1 MTKFDVCAFGDAPSN
16 QPQTS
21 RQKCIQSAQAKYNQT
36 RANIQASHTT
46 NLKEGAVAGFVT
58 GVIGNCITG
67 AVVGAAVP
75 IVSGVAAWAA
85 PVTGVAG
92 CAANAFILSASN
104 NGPPSDID
112 PQPFIALLFSGKW
125 THRNKSS
132 LLFRLTESGDL
143 RFLSTFREKAM
154 QPLIEAAW

>member
-92 CAANAFILSASN
+92 CAANAFNPAGLIAGVGGGLVGAYGLDIYHMQAAKNDYN
-104 NGPPSDID
+104 NQVNACP
-112 PQPFIALLFSGKW
+112 
-125 THRNKSS
+125 RS
-132 LLFRLTESGDL
+132 LT
-143 RFLSTFREKAM
+143 T
-154 QPLIEAAW
+154 